1 MRASRILKIYYGVTF
16 LIGLVLTV
24 PLAYL
29 VKIDEIGGKGAA
41 VLILSWNALFVLLL
55 PMILDWAESRYL
67 QARFVAVEEV
77 AKTNP
82 ELAQLISEQCEKL
95 SIPGLRFAVV
105 ESETANDELFA
116 YGLWRAN
123 PRLVVPGSVLANTEK
138 SKLLPSVEAELNRFA
153 SQDHTLLF
161 ILFAIV
167 QVIVQ
172 NIIVAVK

>member
-16 LIGLVLTV
+16 LIGIVLTL
-24 PLAYL
+24 PLAYF
-29 VKIDEIGGKGAA
+29 VNIDEIGGKGAA

-67 QARFVAVEEV
+67 RARFVAVEEV

-105 ESETANDELFA
+105 ETSSEELFA

-123 PRLVVPGSVLANTEK
+123 PRLVVPGSILANTEK

-172 NIIVAVK
+172 NIIVALT

>member
-16 LIGLVLTV
+16 LIGIVLTL
-24 PLAYL
+24 PLAYF
-29 VKIDEIGGKGAA
+29 VNIDEIGGKGAA

-67 QARFVAVEEV
+67 RARFVAVEEV

-105 ESETANDELFA
+105 ETNSEELFA

-123 PRLVVPGSVLANTEK
+123 PRLVVPGSILTNTEK

-161 ILFAIV
+161 ILFAVV

-172 NIIVAVK
+172 NIIVALT